1 MSDTKH
7 YFHFT
12 LGPVQGFVSQ
22 ARRTRD
28 FWAGSFILSWLAAV
42 AIKAVHF
49 QSDDK
54 PLDKVILFPQ
64 PDTNYMA
71 WLIGEGKEN
80 RPTQGSIPNRFKGLV
95 AEVNPNTFNPHAVV
109 ESVQEAWKALA
120 EEIWKADLDHVK
132 TKDGKNDIQR
142 NIWNRQ
148 INNFWDM
155 SWVITNDEKDSSALD
170 KRKNWRT
177 YTPPEEPGVKCA
189 MMDGWQELSGEKRPD
204 RKAMNVFWSKVRIM
218 GSEGMKSDLREN
230 EALCAIAFV
239 KRRFSRHFHNLNHTM
254 SRYPLLKDG
263 ELVKD
268 ENNKLVERDG
278 WQLKG
283 WNVPSAVPSVT
294 YLAAVHW
301 LEEALKKAAP
311 EQLRAFH
318 DAAADL
324 TDGEYGE
331 WETRIR
337 CLDQLAKDKGFDRL
351 CSLDGNV
358 FFESALEN
366 RNIFESEAKAKVTL
380 EALKAVYKSADIAKP
395 SPFYAILL
403 MDGDSLGSHMSNT
416 ELHYSITQ
424 GLADF
429 TNGVPD
435 IVKDNNGFLI
445 YAGGDDV
452 LAILPLED
460 AINCA
465 AKLREHYLNCFKE
478 QSNDDLKKYR
488 YYIPTTLSGAIE
500 FTHINM
506 PLTSVLKDAHHLLD
520 EVAKD
525 GSGRDALAIRVW
537 KRGGLQLE
545 WSQPWKIVLNEPD
558 DVSSENPPITRQPII
573 CEMVEKLQENQNK
586 DADFS
591 NKFFYKIRERF
602 TLLNPAKNKDGKI
615 IHANVLNEKQAIDL
629 MTMEYLNSW
638 GSNKH
643 KVKKDAEELVTELL
657 NQCRPRKRDKDKSK
671 PEDWLQ
677 VTDKDIDQELA
688 SHLKPEDIR
697 IWEADGALLVRFLA
711 QKGVES

>member
-42 AIKAVHF
+42 AIQAVRN
-49 QSDDK
+49 QDST
-54 PLDKVILFPQ
+54 VEFPQ
-64 PDTNYMA
+64 PNKDYMD

-120 EEIWKADLDHVK
+120 EEIWTADLDHVK

-177 YTPPEEPGVKCA
+177 YAPPEEPGVKCA
-189 MMDGWQELSGEKRPD
+189 MMDGWQELSGEQHPNREK
-204 RKAMNVFWSKVRIM
+204 MNIFWNAVREN
-218 GSEGMKSDLREN
+218 GRNGMKSDLREN

-268 ENNKLVERDG
+268 ENNKLVERNG

-460 AINCA
+460 AITCA
-465 AKLREHYLNCFKE
+465 AKLRKHYSDCFKE
-478 QSNDDLKKYR
+478 QPNSDPDKHR
-488 YYIPTTLSGAIE
+488 HYIPTTLSGAIE

-506 PLTSVLKDAHHLLD
+506 PLTSVLKDAHNLLD
-520 EVAKD
+520 DVAKD

-545 WSQPWKIVLNEPD
+545 WSQPWEIIIETTQDKDGKEIKA
-558 DVSSENPPITRQPII
+558 PII
-573 CEMVEKLQENQNK
+573 NRLVKNLQENQSK

-615 IHANVLNEKQAIDL
+615 IHANVLDEKQAIDL
-629 MTMEYLNSW
+629 MSMEYLNSW
-638 GSNKH
+638 SSSKNKDI
-643 KVKKDAEELVTELL
+643 KAANALVTTLMD
-657 NQCRPRKRDKDKSK
+657 QCRPRKRDKDKSK

>member
-42 AIKAVHF
+42 AIQAVRH
-49 QSDDK
+49 QGGT
-54 PLDKVILFPQ
+54 VEFPQ
-64 PDTNYMA
+64 PDKDYMA

-120 EEIWKADLDHVK
+120 EEVWKADLDHVK

-177 YTPPEEPGVKCA
+177 YAPPEEAGVKCM
-189 MMDGWQELSGEKRPD
+189 MMDGWQELSGEQRPNREKMNIFWD
-204 RKAMNVFWSKVRIM
+204 AVRKNGRN
-218 GSEGMKSDLREN
+218 GMKSDLREN

-263 ELVKD
+263 DLVKD

-278 WQLKG
+278 WNLKG

-294 YLAAVHW
+294 YMAAVYW
-301 LEEALKKAAP
+301 LKNLLDSEIVDTQLLK
-311 EQLRAFH
+311 EFH
-318 DAAADL
+318 DEAYLL
-324 TDGEYGE
+324 TGKSYGE
-331 WETRIR
+331 FKTNIK
-337 CLDQLAKDKGFDRL
+337 CLDNLKHSHIFDRL
-351 CSLDGNV
+351 KCLDGNV
-358 FFESALEN
+358 FFETSLEN
-366 RNIFESEAKAKVTL
+366 TNIFGVKKQDQAKKV
-380 EALKAVYKSADIAKP
+380 LKILKKIKKSADLP
-395 SPFYAILL
+395 EPTPFYAILL
-403 MDGDSLGSHMSNT
+403 MDGDSLGMHMSNPDM
-416 ELHYSITQ
+416 HYSITQ

-429 TNGVPD
+429 TNGVPA
-435 IVKDNNGFLI
+435 IVHDNNGFLI

-460 AINCA
+460 AITCA
-465 AKLREHYLNCFKE
+465 AKLRAHYRTCFDGKAKPNDKE
-478 QSNDDLKKYR
+478 PRKV
-488 YYIPTTLSGAIE
+488 IPTTLSGAIE

-506 PLTSVLKDAHHLLD
+506 PLTSILKNAHNLLD
-520 EVAKD
+520 DVAKD

-545 WSQPWKIVLNEPD
+545 WSQPWKIAINTKTGKTHLE
-558 DVSSENPPITRQPII
+558 
-573 CEMVEKLQENQNK
+573 EMVDNFQNTDK
-586 DADFS
+586 NDSQFS

-602 TLLNPAKNKDGKI
+602 DLLNPDSTKKQEQI
-615 IHANVLNEKQAIDL
+615 LNNDDALSL
-629 MTMEYLNSW
+629 MAMEYLNS
-638 GSNKH
+638 GKSDVSDLKNAKERIE
-643 KVKKDAEELVTELL
+643 KAKAIIAPLL
-657 NQCRPRKRDKDKSK
+657 SQCRPVTRLLKDNKELPIGDWIPSKR
-671 PEDWLQ
+671 L
-677 VTDKDIDQELA
+677 
-688 SHLKPEDIR
+688 
-697 IWEADGALLVRFLA
+697 EADGALLVRFLA